1 VSAPAA
7 QAIAPTGHLEWKT
20 PAKLAYLFKPRR
32 YKVAYGGRGGAKS
45 WGFARALLI
54 LGFQKPLRILC
65 AREIQKSIRDSV
77 HKLLS
82 DQIAAMGLEGFYNVM
97 QTEIRGRNGTEFL
110 FSGLSD
116 QTSDSIKS
124 FEGVDLCW
132 IEEAQK
138 VTRRSLDILTPTIR
152 KDGSEIWVT
161 FNPELDTDEV
171 FVRFVLNTPANA
183 SVVEVNFSD
192 NPWFPA
198 VLEDE
203 RTEFL
208 RQVAAGIRTQDDYDN
223 IWLGKCKAAIEGAIY
238 ANEIIAART
247 AKRLRNVPY
256 DPLLKVHT
264 IWDLGWNDAMTI
276 ICAQKQASEI
286 RIVNYIEDSHR
297 TYDSYVKELDDLK
310 YRWGKDY
317 LPHDAKAANAQTG
330 RSPREILK
338 KLGRPV
344 YWPCV
349 PEIGVEN
356 GILAVRQM
364 FPRVYFDETNAGA
377 LFNNLS
383 RYRRRINQQT
393 RQPESPR
400 HDEYSHGADAFRMLA
415 VIEPE
420 LTNDEDWDTP
430 DLQFEQVCA

>member
-1 VSAPAA
+1 VNAVAPK
-7 QAIAPTGHLEWKT
+7 GHLEWKT
-20 PAKLAYLFKPRR
+20 PAKLAFLFKPKR
-32 YKVAYGGRGGAKS
+32 YKVAFGGRGGAKS

-82 DQIAAMGLEGFYNVM
+82 DQIIAMGLDSFYEVQ
-97 QTEIRGRNGTEFL
+97 QTGIKGRNGTEFL

-171 FVRFVLNTPANA
+171 FQRFVLNTPDNA
-183 SVVEVNFSD
+183 VVVEVNFSD

-198 VLEDE
+198 VLEEE
-203 RTEFL
+203 RIAFL
-208 RQVAAGIRTQDDYDN
+208 RQVEAGTRTQDDYDN

-238 ANEIIAART
+238 AGEIIAARVG
-247 AKRLRNVPY
+247 KRLRNVPY
-256 DPLLKVHT
+256 DPLLRVHT
-264 IWDLGWNDAMTI
+264 VWDLGWNDSMAI
-276 ICAQKQASEI
+276 ICVQKQASEV
-286 RIVNYIEDSHR
+286 RIVRYIEDSHR
-297 TYDSYVKELDDLK
+297 TYDSYVTELGKLG

-317 LPHDAKAANAQTG
+317 LPHDAKASNAETG

-344 YWPCV
+344 HWPCV

-356 GILAVRQM
+356 GINAARQM
-364 FPRVYFDETNAGA
+364 FPRVYFDENNAGQ
-377 LFNNLS
+377 LFNNLA

-393 RQPESPR
+393 RQPEAPR

-420 LTNDEDWDTP
+420 LSNEDDWEVP
-430 DLQFEQVCA
+430 EFQWERVVA

>member
-1 VSAPAA
+1 MTAG
-7 QAIAPTGHLEWKT
+7 AIAPAGHLEWKT
-20 PAKLAYLFKPRR
+20 PAKLAFLFKPKR

-54 LGFQKPLRILC
+54 LGFQRPLRILC

-82 DQIAAMGLEGFYNVM
+82 DQIKAMGLESFYDVM

-116 QTSDSIKS
+116 HTADSIKS
-124 FEGVDLCW
+124 YEGVDVCW

-152 KDGSEIWVT
+152 KDGSEIWIT

-171 FVRFVLNTPANA
+171 YERYVLNAPPNA
-183 SVVEVNFSD
+183 VVVEINYAD

-198 VLEDE
+198 VLEAE
-203 RTEFL
+203 RADFL
-208 RQVAAGIRTQDDYDN
+208 KKVAAGVRTQDDYDN

-238 ANEIIAART
+238 ANEILAART
-247 AKRLRNVPY
+247 SRRLRPVPY

-264 IWDLGWNDAMTI
+264 VWDLGWNDSMAI
-276 ICAQKQASEI
+276 ICVQKQASEV

-297 TYDSYVKELDDLK
+297 TYDSYVAQLDALK

-317 LPHDAKAANAQTG
+317 LPHDAKAANAETG

-344 YWPCV
+344 HWPCV

-356 GILAVRQM
+356 GILAARQM
-364 FPRVYFDETNAGA
+364 FPRVYFDDTNAAA

-393 RQPESPR
+393 HQPEAPR

-420 LTNDEDWDTP
+420 LRNEEDEFYEFP
-430 DLQFEQVCA
+430 MERVVA

>member
-1 VSAPAA
+1 MS
-7 QAIAPTGHLEWKT
+7 AIAVTGKPDWKF
-20 PAKLAYLFKPRR
+20 PAKLQFLFKPRR

-45 WGFARALLI
+45 WGFARALLV

-82 DQIAAMGLEGFYNVM
+82 DQIRAMGLEGFYDVM

-116 QTSDSIKS
+116 HTADSIKS

-138 VTRRSLDILTPTIR
+138 VTRRSLDILIPTIR

-171 FVRFVLNTPANA
+171 FQRFVLNTPANA
-183 SVVEVNFSD
+183 TVIEVNFSD
-192 NPWFPA
+192 NPWFPV

-203 RTEFL
+203 RISFL
-208 RQVAAGIRTQDDYDN
+208 RQVEAGKRLRDDYDN

-238 ANEIIAART
+238 AQEIITART
-247 AKRLRNVPY
+247 AKRLRVVPY
-256 DPLLKVHT
+256 DPLLRVHT
-264 IWDLGWNDAMTI
+264 VWDLGWNDSMAI
-276 ICAQKQASEI
+276 ICVQKQASEVRVI
-286 RIVNYIEDSHR
+286 RYIEDSHR
-297 TYDSYVKELDDLK
+297 TYDSYVQELDGLK

-317 LPHDAKAANAQTG
+317 LPHDARASNAETG

-356 GILAVRQM
+356 GISAARQM
-364 FPRVYFDETNAGA
+364 FPRVYFDETNAGQ

-393 RQPESPR
+393 QQPEGPR

-420 LTNDEDWDTP
+420 LSNDDDWEIP
-430 DLQFEQVCA
+430 DLQFEAAVA